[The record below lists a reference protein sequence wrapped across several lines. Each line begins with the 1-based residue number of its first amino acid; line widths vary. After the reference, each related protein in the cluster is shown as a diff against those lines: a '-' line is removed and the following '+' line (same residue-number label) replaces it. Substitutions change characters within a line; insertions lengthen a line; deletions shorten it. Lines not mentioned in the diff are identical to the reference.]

1 MKRGRFNHNHYKL
14 MTGVQGKLY
23 PIGWSEVLPG
33 DSIQHAISLL
43 LRTSALNAPVMHP
56 VQVRVHNWFVPYRLL
71 WTAWEDFITGG
82 PNGTDASVF
91 PTMGVTNAAVGS
103 LWDHLGVPT
112 GVGNNLVVSALP
124 LRAYAMIFNEFY
136 RDQDLVAELPFLT
149 SSGSDATTN
158 VDIQSV
164 AWEKDYLTSAR
175 PWAQKGPAVS
185 LPLGTSAPVVT
196 TGADPTFRTTAD
208 ATMRNLVGVADVD
221 RSVQY
226 SGSSLGV
233 NDNLFFGS
241 TTGLQA
247 DLSTATSATINAI
260 RLAMA
265 VQRYQEARARFGS
278 RYTEYL
284 RYLGVKSSDAR
295 LMRPEYLSGAKQT
308 IQFSEVL
315 QTGVGA
321 TFETGDGVG
330 FMRGHGIG
338 TARSNRYRRFFE
350 EHGLVMSLL
359 SVKPRTVY
367 MDGLARKWNR
377 RTRTDFWQ
385 KELQHVGQQ
394 EILKKEIYAQGTS
407 ADEETWGYQ
416 DRYDDLRRT
425 ESSVHGG
432 FRTFYNY
439 WHMARDFESLPTLN
453 ASFITADPT
462 TRIYQDTEAH
472 QLYVMAYH
480 SMQMRRLLDQSATP
494 FVF

>member
-14 MTGVQGKLY
+14 MTGMQGKLY

-82 PNGTDASVF
+82 PNGADASVF
-91 PTMGVTNAAVGS
+91 PTMGVTNAATGS

-124 LRAYAMIFNEFY
+124 LRAYAMIFNEWY
-136 RDQDLVAELPFLT
+136 RDQDLVAELPMLT

-164 AWEKDYLTSAR
+164 AWEKDYFTSAR
-175 PWAQKGPAVS
+175 PWAQKGTAVS
-185 LPLGTSAPVVT
+185 LPLGTSAPVVS
-196 TGADPTFRTTAD
+196 TGVTPTFKRTGGT
-208 ATMRNLVGVADVD
+208 D
-221 RSVQY
+221 RDLRFLDTPQTLAY
-226 SGSSLGV
+226 SGAAETPQ
-233 NDNLFFGS
+233 NAFFGAV
-241 TTGLQA
+241 TGLET

-315 QTGVGA
+315 QTGVGDDFSA
-321 TFETGDGVG
+321 GNGVG

-407 ADEETWGYQ
+407 VDEETWGYQ

-432 FRTFYNY
+432 FRTTYNY
-439 WHMARDFESLPTLN
+439 WHMARDFASLPTLN
-453 ASFITADPT
+453 ASFINADPT
-462 TRIYQDTEAH
+462 TRIYQETAAD